1 MRGTDSFFDTNVLLY
16 LLSGDT
22 AKADRAEAV
31 LARGGTISV
40 QVLNEFASVA
50 SRKLGLS
57 YPEIRE
63 VLEPVR
69 AVCAVEP
76 IALETHDLGLQ
87 IAERYGFSLYDAL
100 IVAAALRAGCRTLY
114 SEDLQ
119 DGQSIDG
126 RLVVHNPFA
135 ARPSEA
141 GTPDPGP

>member
-1 MRGTDSFFDTNVLLY
+1 MNGGDGFFDTNVLLY

-40 QVLNEFASVA
+40 QVLNEFVAVA

-76 IALETHDLGLQ
+76 ITPEMHALGLQ
-87 IAERYGFSLYDAL
+87 IAERYGFFLYDAL
-100 IVAAALRAGCRTLY
+100 IVAAALLAGCRTLY

-126 RLVVHNPFA
+126 RLVVRNPFA
-135 ARPSEA
+135 ACPNETGAPNS
-141 GTPDPGP
+141 DS